1 MMKTRKKSELFSMS
15 FLDIMACGFGA
26 LVLILLISEFQETEI
41 KVVINDANKFLDV
54 NDLMETRINELSVID
69 DKIDTELIELSQ
81 INNNI
86 KKLKIILKKRQLI
99 SKNLNDLASDNEYS
113 INKKRSAQQ
122 NQPIEQNEASGI
134 KIDSRYL
141 VFIIDNSGSMQTSGP
156 WSRVLQEIDSIIK
169 TFPSLEGYLIL
180 NDAGKTIHGGS
191 PWLNPSKSNRS
202 TSINLLKANPNKY
215 MSLSNPVIA
224 LKVAINRYGM
234 NYKDVGVFIVGDD
247 VQDNNRIENISNDIL
262 KLNSLPGGLKKV
274 RINAIAFLTAKDEAI
289 YQQQNMNYLILMR
302 ELTEQSGG
310 AMVVVN

>member
-1 MMKTRKKSELFSMS
+1 MKTRKKSELFSMS

-41 KVVINDANKFLDV
+41 KVVINDANKLLDT

-113 INKKRSAQQ
+113 INKKRSAKQ

-156 WSRVLQEIDSIIK
+156 WSRVLQEIDSIIQ

-191 PWLNPSKSNRS
+191 PWLKPSKSNRS

-224 LKVAINRYGM
+224 LKVAINRYGV
-234 NYKDVGVFIVGDD
+234 NYKDVGVFVVGDD
-247 VQDNNRIENISNDIL
+247 VLDNNRIENISNDIL

-289 YQQQNMNYLILMR
+289 YEQQNMNYLILMR

-310 AMVVVN
+310 ALVVVN

>member
-1 MMKTRKKSELFSMS
+1 MS

-41 KVVINDANKFLDV
+41 KVVINDANKLLDT

-113 INKKRSAQQ
+113 INKKRSAKQ

-156 WSRVLQEIDSIIK
+156 WSRVLQEIDSIIQ

-191 PWLNPSKSNRS
+191 PWLKPSKSNRS

-224 LKVAINRYGM
+224 LKVAINRYGV
-234 NYKDVGVFIVGDD
+234 NYKDVGVFVVGDD
-247 VQDNNRIENISNDIL
+247 VLDNNRIENISNDIL

-289 YQQQNMNYLILMR
+289 YEQQNMNYLILMR

-310 AMVVVN
+310 ALVVVN

>member
-1 MMKTRKKSELFSMS
+1 MS
-15 FLDIMACGFGA
+15 FLDIMPCGFGA

-41 KVVINDANKFLDV
+41 KVVINDANKLLDT

-113 INKKRSAQQ
+113 INKKRSAKQ

-156 WSRVLQEIDSIIK
+156 WSRVLQEIDSIIQ

-191 PWLNPSKSNRS
+191 PWLKPSKSNRS

-224 LKVAINRYGM
+224 LKVAINRYGV
-234 NYKDVGVFIVGDD
+234 NYKDVGVFVVGDD
-247 VQDNNRIENISNDIL
+247 VLDNNRIENISNDIL

-289 YQQQNMNYLILMR
+289 YEQQNMNYLILMR

-310 AMVVVN
+310 ALVVVN

>member
-1 MMKTRKKSELFSMS
+1 MKTRKKSELFSMS

-41 KVVINDANKFLDV
+41 KVVINDANKFLDA
-54 NDLMETRINELSVID
+54 NDLMETRINDLSVID
-69 DKIDTELIELSQ
+69 EKIDTELIELSQ

-122 NQPIEQNEASGI
+122 NQRIEQNEASGI

-156 WSRVLQEIDSIIK
+156 WSRVLQEVDSIIQ
-169 TFPSLEGYLIL
+169 TFPNLEGYLIL

-224 LKVAINRYGM
+224 LKVAINRYGK

-247 VQDNNRIENISNDIL
+247 VLDNNRIENISNDIL

-289 YQQQNMNYLILMR
+289 YEQQNMNYLILMR

>member
-1 MMKTRKKSELFSMS
+1 MS

-41 KVVINDANKFLDV
+41 KVVINDANKLLDT

-113 INKKRSAQQ
+113 INKKRSAKQ

-156 WSRVLQEIDSIIK
+156 WSRVLQEIDSIIQ

-180 NDAGKTIHGGS
+180 NDDGKTIHGGS
-191 PWLNPSKSNRS
+191 PWLKPSKSSRS

-224 LKVAINRYGM
+224 LKVAINRYGV
-234 NYKDVGVFIVGDD
+234 NYKDVGVFVVGDD
-247 VQDNNRIENISNDIL
+247 VLDNNRIENISNDIL

-289 YQQQNMNYLILMR
+289 YEQQNMNYLILMR

-310 AMVVVN
+310 ALVVVN

>member
-1 MMKTRKKSELFSMS
+1 MS

-41 KVVINDANKFLDV
+41 KVVINDANRFLDA

-69 DKIDTELIELSQ
+69 NKIDTELIELSQ

-86 KKLKIILKKRQLI
+86 KKLNLILKKRQLI
-99 SKNLNDLASDNEYS
+99 AKNLNDLASDNQYS

-122 NQPIEQNEASGI
+122 NQLIEQNEASGI

-156 WSRVLQEIDSIIK
+156 WSRVLQEIDSIIQ
-169 TFPSLEGYLIL
+169 TFPNLEGYLIL

-202 TSINLLKANPNKY
+202 TSISLLKANPNKY

-224 LKVAINRYGM
+224 LKVAINRYGA

-247 VQDNNRIENISNDIL
+247 VLDNDRIENISNNIL

-289 YQQQNMNYLILMR
+289 YEQQNMNYLILMR

>member
-1 MMKTRKKSELFSMS
+1 MS

-41 KVVINDANKFLDV
+41 KVVINDANKFLDA
-54 NDLMETRINELSVID
+54 NDLMETRINDLSVID
-69 DKIDTELIELSQ
+69 EKIDTELIELSQ

-122 NQPIEQNEASGI
+122 NQRIEQNEASGI

-156 WSRVLQEIDSIIK
+156 WSRVLQEVDSIIQ
-169 TFPSLEGYLIL
+169 TFPNLEGYLIL

-224 LKVAINRYGM
+224 LKVAINRYGK

-247 VQDNNRIENISNDIL
+247 VLDNNRIENISNDIL

-289 YQQQNMNYLILMR
+289 YEQQNMNYLILMR

>member
-1 MMKTRKKSELFSMS
+1 MKTRKKSELFSMS

-41 KVVINDANKFLDV
+41 KVVINDANKLLDT

-86 KKLKIILKKRQLI
+86 QKLKIILKKRQLI

-113 INKKRSAQQ
+113 INKKRSAKQ

-156 WSRVLQEIDSIIK
+156 WSRVLQEIDSIIQ

-191 PWLNPSKSNRS
+191 PWLKPSKSNRS

-224 LKVAINRYGM
+224 LKVAINRYGV
-234 NYKDVGVFIVGDD
+234 NYKDVGVFVVGDD
-247 VQDNNRIENISNDIL
+247 VLDNNRIENISNDIL

-289 YQQQNMNYLILMR
+289 YEQQNMNYLILMR

-310 AMVVVN
+310 ALVVVN